1 MIKVGII
8 AAMESE
14 LDMLLD
20 GMTDIEDVKVLGIK
34 FYLGNVKEKRVVVSL
49 CGVGKVNAAMAA
61 TILID
66 HFECNLI
73 INSGIAGGVSPLKK
87 RDSVLATKLMYHDF
101 DIRQFGYPLGQ
112 VPGFPK
118 EFLVNPALIVLVKK
132 IFQKLNLEVKC
143 LPIVS
148 GDKFVTSLDILKDI
162 EYTEGYAT
170 EMEGAAIAQVCVK
183 AGVDFIVLRY
193 ISDIVGAEN
202 QEEDYNIFER
212 EMANRSGEVT
222 LLLLENLSE

>member
-8 AAMESE
+8 AAMEPE
-14 LDMLLD
+14 LDNLLD
-20 GMTDIEDVKVLGIK
+20 GMTLVEDVKILGIR
-34 FYLGNVKEKRVVVSL
+34 FYLGKVKDKDVVVSL

-101 DIRQFGYPLGQ
+101 DVSIFGYPFGQ

-118 EFLVNPALIVLVKK
+118 EFLVNPTLVMLVKK
-132 IFQKLNLEVKC
+132 IFQKLNLELKC

-148 GDKFVTSLDILKDI
+148 GDRFVNNLDILKEIDY
-162 EYTEGYAT
+162 EGGYAT

-193 ISDIVGAEN
+193 ISDIVGEEN
-202 QEEDYNIFER
+202 QEEDYTTFEK

-222 LLLLENLSE
+222 LLLLENIVE